1 MQQARDKKELRGLSA
16 IEYASQNPGTTLQRR
31 AVVTGR
37 VESITLDVA
46 YWLSQRGADG
56 QIFVTP
62 ADAPQVRVATS
73 AAGSE
78 G

>member
-1 MQQARDKKELRGLSA
+1 MSQARNTNELRGLSA
-16 IEYASQNPGTTLQRR
+16 IQYASQNPGTTLRR
-31 AVVTGR
+31 RGLLTGR

-62 ADAPQVRVATS
+62 EDVR
-73 AAGSE
+73 
-78 G
+78 